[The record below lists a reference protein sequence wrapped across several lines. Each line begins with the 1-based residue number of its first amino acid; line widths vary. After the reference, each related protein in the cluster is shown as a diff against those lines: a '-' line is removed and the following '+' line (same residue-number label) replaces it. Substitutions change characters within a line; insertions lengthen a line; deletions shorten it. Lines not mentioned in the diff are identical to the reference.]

1 MKTEKITEMLNG
13 LAGYAT
19 LNSGDQLSIIELAL
33 GAAQTEYNRL
43 ISAALTPA
51 GKPIVRIYYHEIGSD
66 IISGKPELY
75 TIIGFEDLA
84 NKDDG
89 PAQFYLSAWSSSRM
103 VAMVSS
109 KTGGIE
115 AAMTSLEFR
124 LVKMADRS
132 GEFGFP
138 LNIFT
143 RKADWDTYSQTLI
156 MPELNALGFKS
167 ADEAREFIHL
177 EQSRQLTG
185 AKMNMD
191 LLSKANA
198 QCDNIM
204 GRTARNVG
212 KLLAEI
218 SMYEQQAISVARE
231 SALKQC
237 QTLQARSGKLA
248 SNWGAW

>member
-1 MKTEKITEMLNG
+1 MKTEKVTDMLSG

-19 LNSGDQLSIIELAL
+19 LNSGDQLAVIEVAL
-33 GAAQTEYNRL
+33 GTAQAEYNRL
-43 ISAALTPA
+43 VSEGLTPA
-51 GKPIVRIYYHEIGSD
+51 GKPIVSIYYHEIDSA
-66 IISGKPELY
+66 IISGTPERY
-75 TIIGFEDLA
+75 TLIGFEDLA
-84 NKDDG
+84 KEDDG
-89 PAQFYLSAWSSSRM
+89 PARFYLTAWSAHRM

-109 KTGGIE
+109 KTPGIE
-115 AAMTSLEFR
+115 QAMTALEFR
-124 LVKMADRS
+124 LIKIADRS

-143 RKADWDTYSQTLI
+143 RKTDWDSYTQTLI
-156 MPELNALGFKS
+156 MPEFDALGFKS
-167 ADEAREFIHL
+167 ADQAREFIHL
-177 EQSRQLTG
+177 EQSRQLVG
-185 AKMNMD
+185 ANMNMD